1 MTTIGSPPGTFAC
14 DSGSLKEL
22 LGDTTLNCPCCDGRL
37 TPEKLARLL
46 DDVQKLAQGRQ
57 SVHAGP
63 TMQPSAGIGRHAG
76 MIIDSHAHM
85 ISRTTDDYEAM
96 AKSGVVAVI
105 EPAFWLGQ
113 PRTNVG
119 SFIDYFSLISGFE
132 RFRAGQFGIRH
143 YCTIGLN
150 PKEANNEAL
159 AEAVIDALPRFL
171 VKEGVVAMGELGY
184 DEQTPLEEKALR
196 AQIELAKE
204 FELPIMIHTPHRDKR
219 PGTLRTMDVLKEH
232 GFDPARCVIDHNNE
246 ALAEAVIDAL
256 PRFLVKEGVVAMG
269 ELGYDE
275 QTPLEDKALRAQIEL
290 AREFELPIMIHT
302 PHRDKRPG
310 TLRTMDVLKEHGFD
324 PARCVIDH
332 NNEETVR
339 EVRDRGYWCA
349 FSIYPNTKMGSERM
363 AAIVESYGPERLIV
377 DSACDWG
384 VSDPLAVAK
393 TARLMAQR
401 GVSAEAIHRVVYS
414 NALKVYGLNTEM
426 KEEHWL
432 APSAIDQRTLY
443 EGNSVLRGGQT
454 PRIEQP
460 GRLVDDLQIT

>member
-1 MTTIGSPPGTFAC
+1 MLAPRLVARQERKKMTTNGISSFSTFAC
-14 DSGSLKEL
+14 GSGSLEEL
-22 LGDTTLNCPCCDGRL
+22 LAGATLSCPCCNGRL
-37 TPEKLARLL
+37 TPEKLARLF
-46 DDVQKLAQGRQ
+46 DDVQRLARERA
-57 SVHAGP
+57 VAGNGHEP
-63 TMQPSAGIGRHAG
+63 QRSAGAYAG
-76 MIIDSHAHM
+76 MIIDPHTHM

-96 AKSGVVAVI
+96 ARAGVVAVI

-113 PRTNVG
+113 PRTTVG
-119 SFIDYFSLISGFE
+119 SFIDYFTMISGFE

-171 VKEGVVAMGELGY
+171 TREGVVAMGELGY
-184 DEQTPLEEKALR
+184 DEQTAAEDKALR

-232 GFDPARCVIDHNNE
+232 GFDP
-246 ALAEAVIDAL
+246 
-256 PRFLVKEGVVAMG
+256 M
-269 ELGYDE
+269 
-275 QTPLEDKALRAQIEL
+275 
-290 AREFELPIMIHT
+290 
-302 PHRDKRPG
+302 
-310 TLRTMDVLKEHGFD
+310 
-324 PARCVIDH
+324 RCVIDH
-332 NNEETVR
+332 NNEETIR

-363 AAIVESYGPERLIV
+363 AALVKSYGPERLIV

-384 VSDPLAVAK
+384 VSDPLAVVR
-393 TARLMAQR
+393 TARLMAEH
-401 GVSAEAIHRVVYS
+401 GVAAEAIHQVVYA
-414 NALKVYGLNTEM
+414 NALAVYGLNTEM
-426 KEEHWL
+426 REEHWL

-454 PRIEQP
+454 PRIDTP
-460 GRLVDDLQIT
+460 ASSL

>member
-1 MTTIGSPPGTFAC
+1 MTTIGSPPGTFPGTFAC
-14 DSGSLKEL
+14 DAGSLKEL
-22 LGDTTLNCPCCDGRL
+22 LANATLSCPCCKGPL

-46 DDVQKLAQGRQ
+46 DDVQKLAQGRT
-57 SVHAGP
+57 A
-63 TMQPSAGIGRHAG
+63 TNAEAIAQPSSRAGRHTG

-96 AKSGVVAVI
+96 ARSGVVAVI

-184 DEQTPLEEKALR
+184 DEQTPLEDKALR
-196 AQIELAKE
+196 AQIELAK
-204 FELPIMIHTPHRDKR
+204 
-219 PGTLRTMDVLKEH
+219 
-232 GFDPARCVIDHNNE
+232 
-246 ALAEAVIDAL
+246 
-256 PRFLVKEGVVAMG
+256 
-269 ELGYDE
+269 
-275 QTPLEDKALRAQIEL
+275 
-290 AREFELPIMIHT
+290 EFELPIMIHT

-401 GVSAEAIHRVVYS
+401 GVSTEAIHQVVYS

>member
-1 MTTIGSPPGTFAC
+1 MTGTPPFGSFAC
-14 DSGSLKEL
+14 DAGTLQEL
-22 LGDTTLNCPCCDGRL
+22 IAGNRLTCPCCDGAL
-37 TPEKLARLL
+37 TAEKLAHLL
-46 DDVQKLAQGRQ
+46 NDVQRLAAAATDKPTQDPKAA
-57 SVHAGP
+57 AGH
-63 TMQPSAGIGRHAG
+63 GG

-96 AKSGVVAVI
+96 ARAGVVAVI

-119 SFIDYFSLISGFE
+119 SYIDYFAMISGFE

-184 DEQTPLEEKALR
+184 DEQTPLEDKALR
-196 AQIELAKE
+196 RQIELAKE
-204 FELPIMIHTPHRDKR
+204 YFLPIMIHTPHRDKR
-219 PGTLRTMDVLKEH
+219 AGTLRT
-232 GFDPARCVIDHNNE
+232 
-246 ALAEAVIDAL
+246 
-256 PRFLVKEGVVAMG
+256 
-269 ELGYDE
+269 
-275 QTPLEDKALRAQIEL
+275 T
-290 AREFELPIMIHT
+290 
-302 PHRDKRPG
+302 
-310 TLRTMDVLKEHGFD
+310 DVLKEHGFD

-332 NNEETVR
+332 NNEETIRDVL
-339 EVRDRGYWCA
+339 DRGYWCA
-349 FSIYPNTKMGSERM
+349 FSIYPQTKMGSERM
-363 AAIVESYGPERLIV
+363 AVLVETFGPERLIV

-401 GVSAEAIHRVVYS
+401 GVSADVIHQVVYA
-414 NALKVYGLNTEM
+414 NPLAAYGLNGEM
-426 KEEHWL
+426 DEQHWL
-432 APSAIDQRTLY
+432 APAAIDQRTLY

-454 PRIEQP
+454 PRIEEP
-460 GRLVDDLQIT
+460 GRRADDLRIA